1 MRITKLIALV
11 AVSGIVAWWPA
22 SAGAAQKSSFPSQR
36 LAEAKTIFVT
46 CSGGACDASVQQTAH
61 KTLALWGKYT
71 VVESRENADLI
82 LMFSWDNSKDLGE
95 YLGTLPSGG
104 AVFVP
109 IHSTWWHVQIID
121 SRDNTRLWDESM
133 EYAGSPQSTTRFLIH
148 KLKRRVN
155 KM

>member
-1 MRITKLIALV
+1 MRITKRIALV
-11 AVSGIVAWWPA
+11 GVSGIVACLPA
-22 SAGAAQKSSFPSQR
+22 LAGGSQKPTLLSQR

-46 CSGGACDASVQQTAH
+46 CPGGACEASVQRTAY
-61 KTLALWGKYT
+61 KTLTLWGKYT

-82 LMFSWDNSKDLGE
+82 LMFSWDNSQDLGE

-109 IHSTWWHVQIID
+109 IHSTWWHAQIID
-121 SRDNTRLWDESM
+121 SRDNKRLWEESM

-148 KLKRRVN
+148 KLKRRVS